1 MPGRPY
7 TRRVADVVHDE
18 AGTASVAEIGLNPFA
33 PGFFDDPYAQYRA
46 LRSVAPVHRSPIG
59 PWTVTRYEDCS
70 RLLRDPTLSVEE
82 QHATAMPRSVLL
94 EAAGIERRARGSRA
108 ILNIDP
114 PDHTRIRRL
123 AQQAFTPRRVEAL
136 LPRVQ
141 ALVDEALDRV
151 EPTGAMD
158 VIADLAFPLPFAV
171 ISEMLGMPEH
181 DRDELR
187 AWSHTLVKT
196 LEPIVVPEELPAI
209 FQAGDHIV
217 EHVEA
222 AIEWK
227 RRQPADDLLSA
238 LIAAEEA
245 GDRLSPD
252 ELRDQVVLLYLAGHE
267 TTVNL
272 IGNGTLAL
280 LRHPD
285 QLQALR
291 DDPDLIGNAIEELLR
306 YDSPVQFSRR
316 IVLQDLELSGEHVEA
331 GTFLFTC
338 LGAANRDPEHFGPTA
353 EQLDLRRRE
362 APHHVS
368 FGGGIHHC
376 LGAVLARAEAR
387 VAIGTLVGR
396 FPALARRDDTP
407 RWNGRMVL
415 RGVDE
420 LPVTL

>member
-1 MPGRPY
+1 
-7 TRRVADVVHDE
+7 VADVVHDE
-18 AGTASVAEIGLNPFA
+18 AGTASVAEIGINPFA
-33 PGFFDDPYAQYRA
+33 AGYFDDPYAQYRA
-46 LRSVAPVHRSPIG
+46 LRAVAPVHQSPIG

-70 RLLRDPTLSVEE
+70 RLLRDPNLSVEE
-82 QHATAMPRSVLL
+82 RHATAMPRSAVL
-94 EAAGIERRARGSRA
+94 EAAGIERSERGSRA

-123 AQQAFTPRRVEAL
+123 AQQAFTPRRVETL
-136 LPRVQ
+136 IPRVQ
-141 ALVDEALDRV
+141 ALVDDMLDTVAPRG
-151 EPTGAMD
+151 EMD

-181 DRDELR
+181 DRTELR
-187 AWSHTLVKT
+187 AWSHTLVKS
-196 LEPIVVPEELPAI
+196 LEPIVVPDEFPEI
-209 FQAGDHIV
+209 MEAGDRIT

-222 AIEWK
+222 AIAWK
-227 RRQPADDLLSA
+227 RRHPADDLLTA
-238 LIAAEEA
+238 LIAAEEQ
-245 GDRLSPD
+245 GDRLSPA

-280 LRHPD
+280 LRHRD
-285 QLQALR
+285 QLALLR
-291 DDPDLIGNAIEELLR
+291 DDAAVTANAIEELLR

-316 IVLQDLELSGEHVEA
+316 IALQDLELSGQRVTA

-353 EQLDLRRRE
+353 EALDLRRRE
-362 APHHVS
+362 APHHLS

-376 LGAVLARAEAR
+376 LGAVLARTEAR
-387 VAIGTLVGR
+387 VAIPTLVRR
-396 FPALARRDDTP
+396 FPGLALRDEAA

-420 LPVTL
+420 LRVTF